1 MNEAS
6 NLGMVRVEKKKE
18 KSNGQNEKL
27 HLIINL
33 LFMSRPN
40 TLPLGTRM

>member
-6 NLGMVRVEKKKE
+6 NLGMVRAKKK
-18 KSNGQNEKL
+18 KKISNGQNENL

-33 LFMSRPN
+33 LFMSRLN